1 MLESAIAYLRPDLTG
16 EPGEA
21 DVILG
26 GEDEP
31 ILRPLGNGMLVAY
44 LVDEGNHF
52 AWVQQKHLTAEGV
65 TPIALHEQG
74 VLNLARK
81 ASEIL
86 RVTDQGKFFACFL
99 DGNFEA
105 SLLLLDD
112 LWDRHL
118 SELVPNGFIA
128 GVPARDILMFC
139 DVQSES
145 GIREISER
153 TERVWPNGD
162 HLLRRE
168 PYVRGNRGWHRY
180 DAQQALAADARKPS
194 RG

>member
-1 MLESAIAYLRPDLTG
+1 MLEAVIACLRPDLTG
-16 EPGEA
+16 EPGKA
-21 DVILG
+21 DFVLG

-44 LVDEGNHF
+44 LVDEGDHYV
-52 AWVQQKHLTAEGV
+52 WVQQKHLTAEGV
-65 TPIALHEQG
+65 TPIALHQQG

-81 ASEIL
+81 ASDML

-99 DGNFEA
+99 DGDFEA

-112 LWDRHL
+112 LWDEHL

-145 GIREISER
+145 GMKEIGER
-153 TERVWPNGD
+153 IERVWPNGN

-168 PYVRGNRGWHRY
+168 LYVRGNRTWHRY
-180 DAQQALAADARKPS
+180 DAQQALAGDAPKARA
-194 RG
+194 